1 MGNTVSYLKLLRQ
14 SKARRKESKPD
25 DEAKRDLLESQW
37 EQPGA
42 STVLPVSS
50 ADHRRLKEAGFKPKV
65 SFGKRVIWERP
76 DTGFYYSEEIA
87 SHLLDTKNIR
97 NKSGANTRR

>member
-1 MGNTVSYLKLLRQ
+1 MSYLKLLRQ
-14 SKARRKESKPD
+14 SKARRKEFNSD
-25 DEAKRDLLESQW
+25 DEAKRDLVESQW

-42 STVLPVSS
+42 SAVFPVSS

-65 SFGKRVIWERP
+65 SFRKRMIWERP

-87 SHLLDTKNIR
+87 SHHLDTKNIR
-97 NKSGANTRR
+97 NNSGANTRR